1 MRLKTLI
8 NIKKFEYNWEVI
20 EQIPEF
26 AILKECEQSPK
37 WHAEGNV
44 WNHTVNVCNEAIK
57 ICKEYGWE
65 NESTYSSLLLGSALF
80 HDIGKGVTTEFKKGG
95 WHAYGHE
102 IASEKLVRELLWD
115 EECEIRE
122 GICGLVRWHMEPL
135 RIFEHKDYLEW
146 IVSLSKNVQSWYL
159 LLALKKCDILG
170 SIQEDEISK
179 KNDLIKLE
187 DISKI
192 VSSMNCFYTNSRI
205 AYKHQLNHKL
215 SCNGKK
221 NINVHVLI
229 GLPGAGKSTAIKEI
243 TNNDKIPYT
252 IVSRDIARAEL
263 GFCKKDEKIVG
274 TRQQE
279 DEVSAY
285 CDKLMLDAAYFGD
298 TIIIDNINLKKK
310 YRDYYKEL
318 LKEFN
323 VNWIYHYVE
332 ASSLETNIKR
342 REGQI
347 DRNVFINMI
356 KSFEWP
362 NASEYDRLIYHFN

>member
-8 NIKKFEYNWEVI
+8 NIKKFEYNWEAI

-44 WNHTVNVCNEAIK
+44 WNHTVNVCNEAII
-57 ICKEYGWE
+57 ICKEHGWE
-65 NESTYSSLLLGSALF
+65 NEPTYSSLLLGSALF

-115 EECEIRE
+115 EDCEIRE

-179 KNDLIKLE
+179 KNDLIKLD

-192 VSSMNCFYTNSRI
+192 ASTMSCYYTSSRMM
-205 AYKHQLNHKL
+205 YKHQIQSNT
-215 SCNGKK
+215 SYNGKK
-221 NINVHVLI
+221 NIEVHVLI
-229 GLPGAGKSTAIKEI
+229 GLPGSGKSTTVKEI
-243 TNNDKIPYT
+243 MNNEKISYS
-252 IVSRDIARAEL
+252 IISRDIARAEL
-263 GFCKKDEKIVG
+263 GFCSDGEKIVG
-274 TRQQE
+274 TPEQE
-279 DEVSAY
+279 NEVSKY

-310 YRDYYKEL
+310 YRDYYKTL
-318 LKEFN
+318 LKDFN
-323 VNWIYHYVE
+323 VRWVYHYVE
-332 ASSLETNIKR
+332 TSNLETNIKR
-342 REGQI
+342 RAGQI
-347 DRNVFINMI
+347 DRNVFTNMI

-362 NASEYDRLIYHFN
+362 DASEYDKIVYHFN